1 MAKMN
6 EIKGEDK
13 PKSALAAVTNVGM
26 QGIAN
31 LARMPTA
38 FFSKQD
44 PSATDDQ
51 FKRVG

>member
-6 EIKGEDK
+6 EIKVIEK
-13 PKSALAAVTNVGM
+13 PKSALTAVANVGM

-38 FFSKQD
+38 FFAKQD
-44 PSATDDQ
+44 N
-51 FKRVG
+51 